1 METTDPGGT
10 CPPPLTIMGSRD
22 GRGAADHDSPYQF
35 GHRPSRRWTYPFTT
49 RQYRQL
55 LVLRGRVQDGAFA
68 DCGA

>member
-1 METTDPGGT
+1 
-10 CPPPLTIMGSRD
+10 MGSRD